1 MKHQQQNMEGSV
13 TALIAGA
20 AAGAAVSAAG
30 VYWMGCT
37 QRQRKQ
43 ITKKA
48 ARSVEHA
55 VNGLETMLEDYL
67 PH

>member
-1 MKHQQQNMEGSV
+1 MKHAQQN
-13 TALIAGA
+13 TAANVASLVAGA

-30 VYWMGCT
+30 MYWMGCT
-37 QRQRKQ
+37 QRQRRK

-55 VNGLETMLEDYL
+55 VNGLESMLEEYL